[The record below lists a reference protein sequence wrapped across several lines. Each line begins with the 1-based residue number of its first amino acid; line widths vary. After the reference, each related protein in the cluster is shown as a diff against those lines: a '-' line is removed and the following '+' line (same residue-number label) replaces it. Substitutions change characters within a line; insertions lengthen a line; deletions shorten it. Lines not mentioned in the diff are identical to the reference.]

1 MRVRTRLAAGS
12 GVIIDPA
19 GLVLT
24 SAHLVGDSLSAQVL
38 VDDTR
43 TVIGT
48 VIHLDELRDLAL
60 LQLPHGKY
68 RSARLGRS
76 SDVVLG
82 AWVSA
87 IGYPLNLAGPAT
99 ITTGVVSRLLDE
111 PESRRE
117 VLQTDAAIH
126 IGSSGG
132 PIVGS
137 NGEVIGIIA
146 SVLGEYKSFPTSG
159 ISYAVSVK
167 TIRDDFLE
175 EIGLDP

>member
-1 MRVRTRLAAGS
+1 M
-12 GVIIDPA
+12 
-19 GLVLT
+19 
-24 SAHLVGDSLSAQVL
+24 
-38 VDDTR
+38 
-43 TVIGT
+43 
-48 VIHLDELRDLAL
+48 
-60 LQLPHGKY
+60 
-68 RSARLGRS
+68 
-76 SDVVLG
+76 
-82 AWVSA
+82 
-87 IGYPLNLAGPAT
+87 
-99 ITTGVVSRLLDE
+99 
-111 PESRRE
+111 
-117 VLQTDAAIH
+117 LQTDAAIH

>member
-1 MRVRTRLAAGS
+1 M
-12 GVIIDPA
+12 
-19 GLVLT
+19 
-24 SAHLVGDSLSAQVL
+24 
-38 VDDTR
+38 
-43 TVIGT
+43 
-48 VIHLDELRDLAL
+48 IHLDELRDLAPVAAASRQISL
-60 LQLPHGKY
+60 GEAGPQLRRRAG
-68 RSARLGRS
+68 SL
-76 SDVVLG
+76 
-82 AWVSA
+82 VSA

-167 TIRDDFLE
+167 TIRDDFL
-175 EIGLDP
+175 

>member
-1 MRVRTRLAAGS
+1 MRVRTRIAAGS

-99 ITTGVVSRLLDE
+99 ITTGVVPVFSMSRSLDE
-111 PESRRE
+111 RCCRPMRPYTSAVAAPSSARTRGDRDNRVGARRVQILPDE
-117 VLQTDAAIH
+117 WDQLRR
-126 IGSSGG
+126 
-132 PIVGS
+132 
-137 NGEVIGIIA
+137 
-146 SVLGEYKSFPTSG
+146 LC
-159 ISYAVSVK
+159 
-167 TIRDDFLE
+167 
-175 EIGLDP
+175 